1 MSRGF
6 GESRPMLAINR
17 DTGVSFTTDSVCEMA
32 NIEFGLD
39 DYCSL
44 MKVQYRAKNGKPTP
58 NGNFLYYIGDPT
70 GLSIPTNVLRERP
83 VLRLDIITGTM
94 IQYYNSVGNAAQY
107 VRDMELCGEETSKS
121 KVSCYI
127 VRCCKGHQG
136 CRSAYGFKWRYVRHD
151 EPPENVPLPEPN
163 YEGL

>member
-1 MSRGF
+1 
-6 GESRPMLAINR
+6 MLAINH
-17 DTGVSFTTDSVCEMA
+17 DTGISFTTVSVSEMG

-39 DYCSL
+39 DISSL
-44 MKVQYRAKNGKPTP
+44 RKIQDLAKNGNPTP
-58 NGNFLYYIGDPT
+58 NGNSLYFIGDPT
-70 GLSIPTNVLRERP
+70 GLSNLNSVFKKRP

-94 IQYYNSVGNAAQY
+94 IQYYNSVADAAQY
-107 VRDMELCGEETSKS
+107 VRDMELCKEETSKI
-121 KVSCYI
+121 KVSCHI
-127 VRCCKGHQG
+127 IRCCKRHQR